1 MESFSV
7 CVASFAQHLFRT
19 SCLLQLAII
28 CLLIIQY
35 EYILLHGY
43 IIFFF
48 FGGHVGRFQSGAN
61 MNGLLLTF

>member
-43 IIFFF
+43 IIIFFLVDMW
-48 FGGHVGRFQSGAN
+48 VGSSL
-61 MNGLLLTF
+61 GLI

>member
-48 FGGHVGRFQSGAN
+48 LVDMWVGSSL
-61 MNGLLLTF
+61 GLI

>member
-28 CLLIIQY
+28 CLLLIPY
-35 EYILLHGY
+35 ECILLHGCI
-43 IIFFF
+43 IIFLLVDMW
-48 FGGHVGRFQSGAN
+48 VGSSL
-61 MNGLLLTF
+61 GLI